1 MREVLDAAVPAL
13 TAAGCDTPRLDAEL
27 LVADALGADRAT
39 VVASPELPIPPAAA
53 RLLSERVRRRVG
65 REPVAYILG
74 RKGFRRIELAVDVR
88 VLIPRPETELLVEV
102 ALGLP
107 QGARVHD
114 VGTGSGAVALALLDE
129 RPDLVVSASDSS
141 AAAVAVARDN
151 AARLGLPLTVT
162 EARGLPAG
170 EFDLVLANLPYVRE
184 DEWAGLEPEI
194 TRFEPPEALVSG
206 SDGLDAIRELV
217 AARRSRNAAGA
228 RARARPG
235 GRGARAPRGR
245 RDPPRPRG
253 ARAGDGG
260 HGAVNAEDVE
270 TFRRCISVGGV
281 ALFPADTVYG
291 LATEPHS
298 REGVDRIYGLKGR
311 RAERPSA
318 VMFFGLELA
327 LAALP
332 EIGEETARALGRLL
346 PGPVT
351 VVLPQPRPALP
362 ARLRTGAR
370 APRPAGA
377 AARG

>member
-141 AAAVAVARDN
+141 AAAVAVARAN

-206 SDGLDAIRELV
+206 PDGLDAIRELV
-217 AARRSRNAAGA
+217 ALAGA
-228 RARARPG
+228 GTR
-235 GRGARAPRGR
+235 
-245 RDPPRPRG
+245 
-253 ARAGDGG
+253 
-260 HGAVNAEDVE
+260 
-270 TFRRCISVGGV
+270 
-281 ALFPADTVYG
+281 
-291 LATEPHS
+291 
-298 REGVDRIYGLKGR
+298 
-311 RAERPSA
+311 
-318 VMFFGLELA
+318 LA
-327 LAALP
+327 LEHAPDQAAAVRGLL
-332 EIGEETARALGRLL
+332 EGAETHRDLAGRER
-346 PGPVT
+346 VT
-351 VVLPQPRPALP
+351 VG
-362 ARLRTGAR
+362 T
-370 APRPAGA
+370 AP
-377 AARG
+377 